1 MARKPRNKCPPAK
14 CKTVKGVRVCPIQ
27 VPVWGTDK
35 CRPRS
40 KDEFAPNS
48 FFSVQSGKATVIIGC
63 PKGKYDAKAK
73 RCTVGTRAYQLTF
86 P

>member
-1 MARKPRNKCPPAK
+1 MARKDICEAPV
-14 CKTVKGVRVCPIQ
+14 CKTTKTDTVCTVMVPIY
-27 VPVWGTDK
+27 GSTT

-48 FFSVQSGKATVIIGC
+48 FFSVKSGKATVIIGC
-63 PKGKYDAKAK
+63 PKNKYDAKAK